1 MRQAKVLYKK
11 EEAGLLS
18 QLDNGAFV
26 FRYHDAWFN
35 AEDKPAI
42 SLTLPKNQQEYTSE
56 HLFPFFYNML
66 PEGSNK
72 QVVCHAMRI
81 DQKDD
86 FGLLLTTAAN
96 DTIGAV
102 QIIKID
108 QA

>member
-1 MRQAKVLYKK
+1 MRQAKVLYKN

-26 FRYHDAWFN
+26 FRYHDTWFN
-35 AEDKPAI
+35 AQDKPAI
-42 SLTLPKNQQEYTSE
+42 SLTLSKTQQEYKSE

-81 DQKDD
+81 DQNDH
-86 FGLLLTTAAN
+86 FGLLLTTAVS

-108 QA
+108 NK